1 MIFPK
6 SYLLTSL
13 LASVAAAQ
21 EWGNFSGQVDSVEY
35 VSDGLYA
42 LTSDITVSLA
52 EGWSFVDIVG
62 RNEGQI
68 SSKSIVFN
76 SADSKYYGKLAYTNT
91 ATSDTQEEVCFPS
104 VPIRISL
111 NQEVDGSTSG
121 RLINGNMYIG
131 CVDKSRIAN
140 LPTSTASAV
149 SSESSIPPI
158 SLPSP
163 ISSVSTATSESSIP
177 PISLPSP
184 ISSVTTSSI
193 PPISLPSPIS
203 SVTTSS
209 IPPISLPSPISSVT
223 TSSIPP
229 ISLPSP
235 ISSVTTSSIPPISLP
250 SPISSVSTETGR
262 FSILPISVPS
272 HISVSTGTGRFGIL
286 PYTPS
291 SDRSS
296 VSTETGRFTILPISL
311 PSVTP
316 SGSSTTGVHSN
327 KTLVTSHTATGT
339 RPANVTGTGVV
350 VNQNSGVTNA
360 ISSVFALGAIVISF
374 ALLA

>member
-203 SVTTSS
+203 SV
-209 IPPISLPSPISSVT
+209 
-223 TSSIPP
+223 
-229 ISLPSP
+229 
-235 ISSVTTSSIPPISLP
+235 
-250 SPISSVSTETGR
+250 STETGR

-272 HISVSTGTGRFGIL
+272 HISVSTETGEAGIL

-316 SGSSTTGVHSN
+316 SGSSATGVHSN

-350 VNQNSGVTNA
+350 VNQNSGATNA

>member
-209 IPPISLPSPISSVT
+209 IPPISLPSPISSV
-223 TSSIPP
+223 
-229 ISLPSP
+229 
-235 ISSVTTSSIPPISLP
+235 
-250 SPISSVSTETGR
+250 STETGR
-262 FSILPISVPS
+262 FSILPISVPT
-272 HISVSTGTGRFGIL
+272 HISVSTETGEAGIL

-316 SGSSTTGVHSN
+316 SGSSATGVHSN

-350 VNQNSGVTNA
+350 VNQNSGATNA

>member
-209 IPPISLPSPISSVT
+209 IPPISLPSPISSV
-223 TSSIPP
+223 
-229 ISLPSP
+229 
-235 ISSVTTSSIPPISLP
+235 
-250 SPISSVSTETGR
+250 STETGR

-272 HISVSTGTGRFGIL
+272 HISVSTETGEAGIL

-316 SGSSTTGVHSN
+316 SGSSATGVHSN

-350 VNQNSGVTNA
+350 VNQNSGATNA

>member
-163 ISSVSTATSESSIP
+163 ISSVSTAISE
-177 PISLPSP
+177 
-184 ISSVTTSSI
+184 
-193 PPISLPSPIS
+193 
-203 SVTTSS
+203 
-209 IPPISLPSPISSVT
+209 
-223 TSSIPP
+223 SSIPP

>member
-209 IPPISLPSPISSVT
+209 IPPISLPSPISSV
-223 TSSIPP
+223 
-229 ISLPSP
+229 
-235 ISSVTTSSIPPISLP
+235 
-250 SPISSVSTETGR
+250 STETGR
-262 FSILPISVPS
+262 FSILPISVPT
-272 HISVSTGTGRFGIL
+272 HISVSTETGEAGIL

-316 SGSSTTGVHSN
+316 SGSSATGVHSN

-350 VNQNSGVTNA
+350 VNQNSGATSA

>member
-209 IPPISLPSPISSVT
+209 IPPISLPSPISSV
-223 TSSIPP
+223 
-229 ISLPSP
+229 
-235 ISSVTTSSIPPISLP
+235 
-250 SPISSVSTETGR
+250 STETGR
-262 FSILPISVPS
+262 FSILPISVPT
-272 HISVSTGTGRFGIL
+272 HISVSTETGEAGIL

-316 SGSSTTGVHSN
+316 SGSSATGVHSN

>member
-235 ISSVTTSSIPPISLP
+235 ISSV
-250 SPISSVSTETGR
+250 STETGR

-272 HISVSTGTGRFGIL
+272 HISVSTETGEAGIL

-316 SGSSTTGVHSN
+316 SGSNTTGVHSN

-350 VNQNSGVTNA
+350 VNQNSGATNA

>member
-203 SVTTSS
+203 SV
-209 IPPISLPSPISSVT
+209 
-223 TSSIPP
+223 
-229 ISLPSP
+229 
-235 ISSVTTSSIPPISLP
+235 
-250 SPISSVSTETGR
+250 STETGR

>member
-209 IPPISLPSPISSVT
+209 IPPISLPSPISSV
-223 TSSIPP
+223 
-229 ISLPSP
+229 
-235 ISSVTTSSIPPISLP
+235 
-250 SPISSVSTETGR
+250 STETGR

-272 HISVSTGTGRFGIL
+272 HISVSTETGEAGIL

-316 SGSSTTGVHSN
+316 SGSNTTGVHSN

-350 VNQNSGVTNA
+350 VNQNSGATNA

>member
-209 IPPISLPSPISSVT
+209 IPPISLPSPISSV
-223 TSSIPP
+223 
-229 ISLPSP
+229 
-235 ISSVTTSSIPPISLP
+235 
-250 SPISSVSTETGR
+250 STETGR